1 MGVVNSSR
9 GNECAPRF
17 ELHGSTTKNV
27 KGGVNEEKNYTFSF
41 DVGYTGNGVVF
52 YGKRRIWG

>member
-1 MGVVNSSR
+1 MVAGAMN
-9 GNECAPRF
+9 APPDLNCTVRPQ
-17 ELHGSTTKNV
+17 KNV